1 MFSLLSQHVHGVSI
15 KIWTRQAAVPLGK
28 ESRRYM
34 YYDYWNDRE
43 KNATN
48 KLLCD
53 SDYRSENNL
62 RSQQRIRWYT
72 DSAFIL
78 IIFVKNV
85 KTLPCRNLKIKFSKA
100 LVITYQKKIKGLI
113 LSCDY
118 KYFSPPIPQKT
129 MLKFAGIVIVP
140 DWTTLIRLGSG
151 NWGDAISWDGLP
163 VG

>member
-1 MFSLLSQHVHGVSI
+1 MSQLKSELAKQLSHLERKVEGI
-15 KIWTRQAAVPLGK
+15 CIMIIGMIGK
-28 ESRRYM
+28 
-34 YYDYWNDRE
+34 

-78 IIFVKNV
+78 IILDQNV

-100 LVITYQKKIKGLI
+100 LVITYQKKIEGLI

-118 KYFSPPIPQKT
+118 KYFPPPIPQKT

>member
-1 MFSLLSQHVHGVSI
+1 MFSLLSQHVHSVSI

-34 YYDYWNDRE
+34 HYNDR
-43 KNATN
+43 NDQTQNPRN

-53 SDYRSENNL
+53 SNYRSENNL

-78 IIFVKNV
+78 MILDKNV

-100 LVITYQKKIKGLI
+100 LVITNISSLPPPKKQ
-113 LSCDY
+113 CWN
-118 KYFSPPIPQKT
+118 
-129 MLKFAGIVIVP
+129 IVP
-140 DWTTLIRLGSG
+140 DWTTLIRLG
-151 NWGDAISWDGLP
+151 WGDWGHAISWDVLP